1 MADKKNI
8 LLAGLAFIGAYL
20 FFGKKDKNTTPNS
33 TTNNNTSST
42 SNPNLNTNASASDSD
57 YLDVLKAK
65 NELTATEDIYSKGVY
80 ISDVTMQVFSDG
92 EKHNGLGLYQFPY
105 NYIIWAKFVN
115 TTDEPVQVKIKGIS
129 CILVDTAN
137 KKVLPKNEN
146 YFIVQSRTETGW
158 LPIVVLTEKVAK
170 SSKYFDN
177 EHLFAT
183 MKNKFPR
190 WYNYFFPA
198 TITIVYDVYQVG
210 LDNLLAQDVTYEV
223 NTEFLS
229 LPVKE
234 YPAEMGFSDSSKGG
248 YIIYKAGN
256 ISEWVKPTN
265 RTDGNYEKHHD
276 NSGVNYLNPDNNVEY
291 QSYLDILRS
300 ERLTNGLPARYELR
314 RRNNSDKVD
323 VTGLKYDTVRYAGE
337 KYPNRGTIKNMT
349 MKSGVLPYRGI
360 VYDKNGVIVYE

>member
-8 LLAGLAFIGAYL
+8 LLAGLAFLGIYL
-20 FFGKKDKNTTPNS
+20 FSGKDKTKNTTS
-33 TTNNNTSST
+33 TTNNDNTSST
-42 SNPNLNTNASASDSD
+42 TNPNLNTNASASDSN
-57 YLDVLKAK
+57 YLDVLNAK
-65 NELTATEDIYSKGVY
+65 KELEATENIYSRGVY

-115 TTDEPVQVKIKGIS
+115 TTDEPVQIKIKGIS
-129 CILVDTAN
+129 CILIDTAN

-198 TITIVYDVYQVG
+198 TITIVYDVYQVSM
-210 LDNLLAQDVTYEV
+210 DNLLAQDVTYEV
-223 NTEFLS
+223 DTEFLS

-234 YPAEMGFSDSSKGG
+234 YSAEMGFSDSSKGG

-256 ISEWVKPTN
+256 ITEWVKPTN
-265 RTDGNYEKHHD
+265 RTEGNYERHHD
-276 NSGVNYLNPDNNVEY
+276 NSGINYLNPDNNVAY

-300 ERLTNGLPARYELR
+300 ERLTNSLPARYELR
-314 RRNNSDKVD
+314 RRNNNGKVD
-323 VTGLKYDTVRYAGE
+323 VTGLKYDTVRYDGE
-337 KYPNRGTIKNMT
+337 KYPNRGKIKNMT

-360 VYDKNGVIVYE
+360 VYDKNGVIAYE